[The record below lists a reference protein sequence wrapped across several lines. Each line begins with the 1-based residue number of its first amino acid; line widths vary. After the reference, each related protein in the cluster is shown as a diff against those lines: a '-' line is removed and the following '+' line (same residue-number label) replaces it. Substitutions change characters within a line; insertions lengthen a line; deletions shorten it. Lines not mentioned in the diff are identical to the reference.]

1 MSEGTG
7 DLRVPD
13 DYYLQIRNLKRN
25 IFVTQLGDRRD
36 EDDEDVNHIPIV
48 RQASGE
54 ILASDPKTFQKTLV
68 LKKEVEVDQ
77 VSAALAAKRQEFSER
92 MEAVAKRMVEYEKAE
107 LASKQRAL
115 KFDKFLKDNEAKR
128 RRAIQKYQLEVKQ
141 NEAKSQELQNLLR
154 QLEELKVRQRKL
166 QKKMTQNKIY
176 EEYLQNAIDNMPEDY
191 LEYNAESLLLSIIRR
206 YETLGATNETL
217 INNLSRLSDVQEKS
231 QHHLEALRQEHGNS
245 KLTINSELSLL
256 RDKCDKRKE
265 KNRQLEMKIN
275 LHGGNFRYKSEE
287 LGALLLAI
295 NNLADQCY
303 VKHYGALKE
312 ISILGKLDMIK
323 EFILEKRVVTQM
335 AMQAVDSMLAA
346 DQNHSKSGVSNQ
358 LRASKLSMGNHNKTL
373 SSDQRNRLKLSNSKT
388 Q

>member
-275 LHGGNFRYKSEE
+275 LHGGNFRYK
-287 LGALLLAI
+287 
-295 NNLADQCY
+295 
-303 VKHYGALKE
+303 
-312 ISILGKLDMIK
+312 